1 MAEFIE
7 SLFSPLTNATRVA
20 PMELGLK
27 DKVIVVAGGSKGLGF
42 AIAKACAA
50 DGARIAIASRDA
62 ANVETAVA
70 RLHKEY
76 GIDATGHC
84 VDMANAAGIT
94 AWVEAVVAHFGRIDG
109 VVVNAGGPP
118 PGTFDQLDD
127 AKWQTAFE
135 LTLMSAVR
143 LIRATLPHLR
153 QQKKSAILTL
163 TSSSIKEP
171 IDFLLLSNV
180 LRSGVNSL
188 AKSLSRQLAPDGIRV
203 NNLVPGLI
211 ATDRMISLDTTQ
223 AAAKNMAEQRAAGE
237 KLIPVGRYGEPD
249 EFGKAGAFLLSDA
262 ASYITGSTLVV
273 DGGTMK
279 SI

>member
-1 MAEFIE
+1 
-7 SLFSPLTNATRVA
+7 
-20 PMELGLK
+20 MELGLK
-27 DKVIVVAGGSKGLGF
+27 DKVIMVAGGSKGLGF

-50 DGARIAIASRDA
+50 DGARIALASRDT
-62 ANVETAVA
+62 ANVNAAAA
-70 RLHKEY
+70 RLRSDY
-76 GIDATGHC
+76 GVDVVGHS
-84 VDMANAAGIT
+84 VDMASAAAIA
-94 AWVEAVVAHFGRIDG
+94 AWIEAVTARFGRIDG

-127 AKWQTAFE
+127 AKWQAAFE

-143 LIRATLPHLR
+143 LIRGVLPIMR
-153 QQKKSAILTL
+153 KQGSGAILTL

-188 AKSLSRQLAPDGIRV
+188 AKSLSRQLAPEGIRV

-211 ATDRMISLDTTQ
+211 ATDRMISLDTAQ
-223 AAAKNMAEQRAAGE
+223 ANAKNISVAEQRAAGE
-237 KLIPVGRYGEPD
+237 KLIPIGRYGDPD

>member
-1 MAEFIE
+1 
-7 SLFSPLTNATRVA
+7 
-20 PMELGLK
+20 MELGLK
-27 DKVIVVAGGSKGLGF
+27 DKVILVAGGSKGLGY
-42 AIAKACAA
+42 AIAKACAI
-50 DGARIAIASRDA
+50 DGAKVAIASRDQ
-62 ANVETAVA
+62 ANVGAAVS
-70 RLHKEY
+70 RLKGEI
-76 GIDATGHC
+76 GAAAMGAS
-84 VDMANAAGIT
+84 VDMSRADDIT
-94 AWVEAVVAHFGRIDG
+94 AWVDAAIAQFGRIDG

-118 PGTFDQLDD
+118 PGMFDQLDD
-127 AKWQTAFE
+127 AKWQSAFE

-143 LIRATLPHLR
+143 LIRAVLPYMR
-153 QQKKSAILTL
+153 AQKKGAILTL

-188 AKSLSRQLAPDGIRV
+188 AKSLSRQLAPEGIRV

-211 ATDRMISLDTTQ
+211 ATDRMIALDSAQ
-223 AAAKNMAEQRAAGE
+223 ATAKNISFAEQRAMGE
-237 KLIPVGRYGEPD
+237 KLIPIGRYGEPD

>member
-1 MAEFIE
+1 
-7 SLFSPLTNATRVA
+7 
-20 PMELGLK
+20 MELGLK
-27 DKVIVVAGGSKGLGF
+27 DKVILVAGGSKGLGY
-42 AIAKACAA
+42 AIAKACVQ
-50 DGARIAIASRDA
+50 DGARVAIASRDQG
-62 ANVETAVA
+62 NVDLAVA
-70 RLHKEY
+70 RLVNEHKAAAM
-76 GIDATGHC
+76 GSC
-84 VDMANAAGIT
+84 VDMSRAADIT
-94 AWVEAVVAHFGRIDG
+94 AWVDAVVATFGRIDG

-118 PGTFDQLDD
+118 PGMFDQLDD
-127 AKWQTAFE
+127 AKWQAAFE

-153 QQKKSAILTL
+153 AQKKGAILTL

-180 LRSGVNSL
+180 LRSGVASL
-188 AKSLSRQLAPDGIRV
+188 AKSLSRQLAPEGIRV

-211 ATDRMISLDTTQ
+211 ATDRMIALDTAQ
-223 AAAKNMAEQRAAGE
+223 ASAKNISVAEQRAAGE
-237 KLIPVGRYGEPD
+237 KLIPLGRYGEPD

-279 SI
+279 SV

>member
-1 MAEFIE
+1 
-7 SLFSPLTNATRVA
+7 
-20 PMELGLK
+20 MELGLK
-27 DKVIVVAGGSKGLGF
+27 EKVIMVAGGSKGLGF

-62 ANVETAVA
+62 ANV
-70 RLHKEY
+70 
-76 GIDATGHC
+76 DAAATSLRRDFGVDVTGHC
-84 VDMANAAGIT
+84 VDMASASGIT
-94 AWVEAVVAHFGRIDG
+94 AWVDAVVAHFGRIDG

-143 LIRATLPHLR
+143 LVRATLPHLR
-153 QQKKSAILTL
+153 KQKKGAILTL

-188 AKSLSRQLAPDGIRV
+188 AKSLSRQLAPEGIRV

-211 ATDRMISLDTTQ
+211 ATDRMISLDTAQ
-223 AAAKNMAEQRAAGE
+223 ATAKNISLAEQRAAGE
-237 KLIPVGRYGEPD
+237 KLIPTGRYGEPD

-279 SI
+279 SV

>member
-1 MAEFIE
+1 
-7 SLFSPLTNATRVA
+7 
-20 PMELGLK
+20 MELGLK
-27 DKVIVVAGGSKGLGF
+27 EKVIMVAGGSKGLGF

-50 DGARIAIASRDA
+50 DGARVAIASRDA
-62 ANVETAVA
+62 AHVDAAVA
-70 RLHKEY
+70 RLRNDY
-76 GIDATGHC
+76 GVDAPGHC
-84 VDMANAAGIT
+84 VDMANAMEIT
-94 AWVEAVVAHFGRIDG
+94 AWVDAVVAHFGRIDG

-127 AKWQTAFE
+127 AKWQSAFE

-143 LIRATLPHLR
+143 LIRAVLPTMR
-153 QQKKSAILTL
+153 KQRSGAILTL

-188 AKSLSRQLAPDGIRV
+188 AKSLSRQLAPEGIRV

-211 ATDRMISLDTTQ
+211 ATDRMISLDTAQ
-223 AAAKNMAEQRAAGE
+223 ATAKKITVAEQRAAGE
-237 KLIPVGRYGEPD
+237 KLIPIGRYGEPD

-279 SI
+279 SV